1 MSRWGGAPSGAAVT
15 CAGIARASFLWPLLS
30 LSPRPIEEQ
39 LLQSPSSMPTWTWAP
54 MLVRCDVRRRIVFSL
69 DDMVTS
75 VPTHWQLPKL
85 PRRTRTALL
94 LGCFVSICFGLLAI
108 GVVTIRGVEARLW
121 LHS

>member
-1 MSRWGGAPSGAAVT
+1 MPSGAAVR
-15 CAGIARASFLWPLLS
+15 CAGTAVCMPVAAVEPEPSPDRRATAAIAELRADMDP
-30 LSPRPIEEQ
+30 
-39 LLQSPSSMPTWTWAP
+39 P

-108 GVVTIRGVEARLW
+108 GVVAIRGVEARLW